1 MSMIT
6 KSIQF
11 WVEPN
16 GVLQFAE
23 FLEQAEFANC
33 IVGTDDD
40 AVVVEVD
47 YDPRELSQMQSISD
61 LKEAEAVL
69 HYEFVN

>member
-1 MSMIT
+1 MTT

-11 WVEPN
+11 WVDPN
-16 GVLQFAE
+16 GIIQFADL
-23 FLEQAEFANC
+23 LEKSELPNC

-47 YDPRELSQMQSISD
+47 YEPGKSKQLQHIADLQEL
-61 LKEAEAVL
+61 EVTL
-69 HYEFVN
+69 HHEYLD